1 MPMSTYKSQSHFVM
15 VKDSFWITRILN
27 CCLCSDLYKWW
38 KLRVFSDKDI
48 LESIFV
54 KIYARRVGTQYFL
67 KCLNDTL
74 SKFRKYTGQSDELQ
88 SNWNHVKK
96 NATEK
101 TCERR
106 RHESLGGSGGI
117 PPQKIFKS
125 ESFKMPFPAL
135 SCRKLCQKGSERFLL
150 WQKRSLS
157 SDVTYFH
164 NLKLSSHLL

>member
-96 NATEK
+96 KCYRKDLRAPK
-101 TCERR
+101 ARVSR
-106 RHESLGGSGGI
+106 GVWRHPPPRKFSNLKALKCHFQHSHAESCVKKV
-117 PPQKIFKS
+117 P
-125 ESFKMPFPAL
+125 
-135 SCRKLCQKGSERFLL
+135 KGS
-150 WQKRSLS
+150 
-157 SDVTYFH
+157 YFDKKGRCH
-164 NLKLSSHLL
+164 QM